1 MLNNSAMLT
10 TIKQESHM
18 EVPRRRGF
26 SIVQNSEDCFLSGI
40 SLEKKGN
47 RKTIRVIT
55 LNTGAQSISLTY
67 DLEIRYVD
75 KG

>member
-1 MLNNSAMLT
+1 
-10 TIKQESHM
+10 M